1 VASGYRRTPDRI
13 HTAVRRAPAWPGEPG
28 LISVAKHTQAAPGFN
43 RIGEVASAGRRPHLR
58 CMPPSSAYRPDP
70 RFFDLGEDYGD
81 AVRPAD
87 FPRTVL
93 RFRND
98 RAAASI
104 GLDTLT
110 DEEWIGHFGRF
121 DPLPAQPGPVAM
133 RYHGHQFRTY
143 NPDLG
148 DGRGFL
154 AAQLRETVGAQAA
167 SDRVASDSANPGRL
181 LDLGTKGS
189 GQTPW
194 SRGGDGRLTLKGGVR
209 EVLAAEMLEALGVP
223 TSRAFSLIETGEALQ
238 RGDEPSP
245 TRSAVLVRLSHSHVR
260 FGTFQRAAYLGRT
273 DMIEALVEHARALYH
288 PSIAP
293 DDTPG
298 FLRAV
303 VEASARLTARW
314 IAAGFVH
321 GVLNTDNLNV
331 TGESFDYGPW
341 RFLPHYEPG
350 FTAAYFDQTG
360 LYAFAR
366 QPEAVFWALTQLGGA
381 LKLVAEAEPLTDA
394 LNGFGPAYIRE
405 LRAAF
410 VDRLGVRSLGEAADQ
425 RLLDTTLALLREGG
439 EALRWEPLFFDW
451 FGGFASSARALG
463 GPRAGLYQGEAFDA
477 FRFALF
483 EHEPDR
489 LERLEHPMFARPE
502 PEEMLIDEVEAIWA
516 AIDSGD
522 DWTPLE
528 NKISWVRAAGE
539 AWALTGC

>member
-1 VASGYRRTPDRI
+1 
-13 HTAVRRAPAWPGEPG
+13 
-28 LISVAKHTQAAPGFN
+28 
-43 RIGEVASAGRRPHLR
+43 
-58 CMPPSSAYRPDP
+58 MPVSPSYRPDP
-70 RFFDLGEDYGD
+70 RFFDLGGDYGD
-81 AVRPAD
+81 AVRAAD
-87 FPRTVL
+87 FPQTRL
-93 RFRND
+93 RVRND
-98 RAAASI
+98 RAAATV

-110 DEEWIGHFGRF
+110 DAEWVAHFGRF
-121 DPLPAQPGPVAM
+121 DPLPGQPGPMAM

-154 AAQLRETVGAQAA
+154 AAQMRDDRE
-167 SDRVASDSANPGRL
+167 RL

-194 SRGGDGRLTLKGGVR
+194 SRSGDGRLTLKGGVR
-209 EVLAAEMLEALGVP
+209 EVLAAAMLEASGVP
-223 TSRAFSLIETGEALQ
+223 TSRALSLIETGEALE

-245 TRSAVLVRLSHSHVR
+245 TRSAVLVRLSHSHIR
-260 FGTFQRAAYLGRT
+260 FGTFQRAAWLERA
-273 DMIEALVEHARALYH
+273 DMVEALVEHARSLYH
-288 PSIAP
+288 PAVAVG
-293 DDTPG
+293 DVPG

-303 VEASARLTARW
+303 VEASARLAARW

-350 FTAAYFDQTG
+350 FTAAYFDRTG

-381 LKLVAEAEPLTDA
+381 LKTVAEAEPLTEA

-410 VDRLGVRSLGEAADQ
+410 LERLGVQSLGEAADQ
-425 RLLDTTLALLREGG
+425 RLLDTTLAMAREGG

-451 FGGFASSARALG
+451 FGGFASSARALQ
-463 GPRAGLYQGEAFDA
+463 GPRGKRYQGEAFDA

-483 EHEPDR
+483 EHAPDR
-489 LERLEHPMFARPE
+489 PERLEAPLFAAAE
-502 PEEMLIDEVEAIWA
+502 PEEMRIDEVEAIWA
-516 AIDSGD
+516 AIDAHD
-522 DWTPLE
+522 DWAPLHAKLGRLE
-528 NKISWVRAAGE
+528 AARRAR
-539 AWALTGC
+539 ALNPA